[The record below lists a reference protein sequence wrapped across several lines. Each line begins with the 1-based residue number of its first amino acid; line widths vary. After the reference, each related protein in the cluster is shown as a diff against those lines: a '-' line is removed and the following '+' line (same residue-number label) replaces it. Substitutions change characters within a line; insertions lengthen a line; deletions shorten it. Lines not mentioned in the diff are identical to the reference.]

1 MKLILPKTMDP
12 RFSALAEKGTEEG
25 FSVVEYTDS
34 LPREKGIVFFPF
46 AADEKTLCDALA
58 RLPAE
63 SLVFVGKATESVK
76 KKAKAKGMVLT
87 SLLEDP
93 TYLLQNAVHTAE
105 GTLAEVIFHTKRR
118 LDELCILVY
127 GYGNCGS
134 AIARLLWL
142 SGAEV
147 WVWSRQRGQALAQ
160 RDGFNLFP
168 APAKGFGMFDA
179 VINTVPDPVFSP
191 ALLSTMQK
199 DSFFFQVA
207 SGFSGIAPARLE
219 EIGAHFAPL
228 HGLPGK
234 YCPDSEA
241 DAIWNVVKA
250 VLEKSSSR
258 STL

>member
-34 LPREKGIVFFPF
+34 LPCEKGIVFFPF

-58 RLPAE
+58 CLPAE

-76 KKAKAKGMVLT
+76 KKAKAKGMALT

-134 AIARLLWL
+134 AIARRGTPARARPRSMRRDAPVARRDSSTRPRPAAAAKCNEVTWRIPW
-142 SGAEV
+142 SGSLG
-147 WVWSRQRGQALAQ
+147 SRSRGSG
-160 RDGFNLFP
+160 RDTPFPSRCAWRSPSP
-168 APAKGFGMFDA
+168 AP
-179 VINTVPDPVFSP
+179 S
-191 ALLSTMQK
+191 
-199 DSFFFQVA
+199 
-207 SGFSGIAPARLE
+207 
-219 EIGAHFAPL
+219 
-228 HGLPGK
+228 
-234 YCPDSEA
+234 CPRR
-241 DAIWNVVKA
+241 
-250 VLEKSSSR
+250 SR
-258 STL
+258 RQA

>member
-1 MKLILPKTMDP
+1 MKLILPKTKDL
-12 RFSALAEKGTEEG
+12 RFSALANKGKEEG
-25 FSVVEYTDS
+25 LSVVEYTDL
-34 LPREKGIVFFPF
+34 LPCEKGIVFFPF
-46 AADEKTLCDALA
+46 TAEENTLSAALS
-58 RLPAE
+58 RIPSE
-63 SLVFVGKATESVK
+63 SLVFTGKATESVK
-76 KKAKAKGMVLT
+76 KKAAARGILLT

-93 TYLLQNAVHTAE
+93 YYLLQNAIHTAE
-105 GTLAEVIFHTKRR
+105 GTLAEVISHTKRR

-127 GYGNCGS
+127 GYGNCGC
-134 AIARLLWL
+134 AIARMLWL

-160 RDGFNLFP
+160 QDGFNLFP
-168 APAKGFGMFDA
+168 APAKGLGMFDA
-179 VINTVPDPVFSP
+179 VINTVPAPVFSP
-191 ALLSTMQK
+191 EFLSTMQK

-207 SGFSGIAPARLE
+207 SGFSGIDPARLE
-219 EIGAHFAPL
+219 KIGAHFVAL

-241 DAIWNVVKA
+241 DAIWNVVNA